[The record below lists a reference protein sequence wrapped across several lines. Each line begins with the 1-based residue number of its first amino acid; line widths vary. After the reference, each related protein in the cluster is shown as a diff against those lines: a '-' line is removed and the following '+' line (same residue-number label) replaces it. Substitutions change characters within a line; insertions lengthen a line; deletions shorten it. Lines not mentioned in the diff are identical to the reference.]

1 MNKRTTILAAALC
14 LLVFSGNVNAQDT
27 IAKKAE
33 PDWTYKGFFSSQLNQ
48 ASFNNWATG
57 GQNAISNVNLFSL
70 GAAYKKGNISWENNL
85 DMGYG
90 ILKVQDTPLRKNED
104 KIDLISKFGRSL
116 VNQWSATG
124 LANFKS
130 QFAPGYKYPNDSVVV
145 SKFMAPG
152 YLIFSLGI
160 DYKPTSYLT
169 INFSPATGKF
179 TIVNDQTLADLGS
192 YGVQAAVYDEQNNKI
207 EDGKKVNPEFGTM
220 LTIAFNKDIMENVSM
235 TSKVTLFNNITDK
248 DKANRKNTDVDWETN
263 ITMKINKFISAS
275 MIFHLLYD
283 NDIPIPI
290 YETIDGNKVQVG
302 TGPRLQFKQV
312 LGVGLSYKF

>member
-1 MNKRTTILAAALC
+1 MNKKTIFLASLASLI
-14 LLVFSGNVNAQDT
+14 LFSATLNAQDT

-33 PDWTYKGFFSSQLNQ
+33 PDWKYKGFFSSQLNQ
-48 ASFNNWATG
+48 ASFNNWAAG

-90 ILKVQDTPLRKNED
+90 ILKIQDTPLRKNED
-104 KIDLISKFGRSL
+104 KIDLVSKFGRSL

-145 SKFMAPG
+145 SRFMAPG

-169 INFSPATGKF
+169 FNFSPATGKF

-192 YGVQAAVYDEQNNKI
+192 YGVKAAVYDEQGNKI
-207 EDGKKVNPEFGTM
+207 EDGKTVNPEFGTM
-220 LTIAFNKDIMENVSM
+220 LTIAFNKDIMENVRM
-235 TSKVTLFNNITDK
+235 ASKMTLFNNITDK
-248 DKANRKNTDVDWETN
+248 DKANRKNTDVDWETT

-275 MIFHLLYD
+275 MLFHLLYD
-283 NDIPIPI
+283 HDIPIPI

-312 LGVGLSYKF
+312 LGVGLSYRL